1 MHSFDVHVGIDST
14 TTPAAIP
21 KEEAKPSK
29 AEAKPIGGNPTSQPY
44 QESPVSKLN
53 KYYQKHSFEPP
64 KYDDQRVGE
73 QEFRVIVTFRGETFE
88 GPIRSSTKDAKRAAT
103 QTVIDSLNITD

>member
-21 KEEAKPSK
+21 KEEAKP
-29 AEAKPIGGNPTSQPY
+29 IGGNPPSQSY

-53 KYYQKHSFEPP
+53 YYYQKHSSEPP
-64 KYDDQRVGE
+64 KYDGQKVGE
-73 QEFRVIVTFRGETFE
+73 HDFRCTVTFRGETFE
-88 GPIRSSTKDAKRAAT
+88 GPIKSSKNDAKRAAA
-103 QTVIDSLNITD
+103 QMVIDSLNITD